1 VAISWRLKTFL
12 AQRKGILTPTE
23 LQKQIVKKT
32 GVLISLQSLCNYLNK
47 KPKEVRLKT
56 VELICTALDC
66 EFKDFCSIT
75 PSENLLRQE
84 HSEVKKLSWQTTPLS
99 KRSQDAF
106 PDPKLYE
113 S

>member
-1 VAISWRLKTFL
+1 LETKNLHGPKKGHFKTHRASKANCEKNRSIDF
-12 AQRKGILTPTE
+12 
-23 LQKQIVKKT
+23 
-32 GVLISLQSLCNYLNK
+32 LISLQSLCNYLNK
-47 KPKEVRLKT
+47 KPKEVRLRT

-66 EFKDFCSIT
+66 ELKDFCSIT
-75 PSENLLRQE
+75 PSESLLKQD

-113 S
+113 L